1 MDARLPCKAQDVVG
15 LPERPELPLTWACSV
30 AAVACR
36 GDLGHDPHT
45 QHLVVA
51 QHANHHRNTLN
62 PPSGQN
68 AAETNPVNPEPSA
81 PTSTPWRRDVVAGTV
96 SAVVLIPQAIAYAMV
111 AGVEPIHGLYASF
124 LPLLVYAVV
133 GRSRELAVGPGA
145 LDTLLV
151 GTLIAT
157 LAPGS
162 DAERAGVAA
171 LLAGLVAVIQLS
183 LAALQAG
190 FLVNFLSRPVIS
202 GFTSAAALVIA
213 LSQSRNFL
221 GLSERMPS
229 DFPGMVR
236 YLVSSV
242 PHMHLATA
250 LCGIAGVAILVLLK
264 RVRPRWPAALI
275 LVAISIIGSHL
286 LGLSVHGVAT
296 VGNVPSGLPGISLP
310 AMTWELVVSLFPTAL
325 TTAMVG
331 YLTVISIA
339 QTFANRNHYVIS
351 PTRELAA
358 IGGANL
364 AASLSAGFPVSASF
378 SRSAVHASSSPT
390 SPRALVV
397 SAAWVGLTLTFLAGF
412 LAELP
417 RATLAAIIVVA
428 VMGLFEPHELR
439 RLWKIKRDD
448 AWLLVVT
455 FAATLGLGIERGML
469 FGVAASLLWFLFRTT
484 RPHAAVLGRV
494 RDTTDFRN
502 VSNYPDAHSTP
513 GMIILRI
520 DAQFYFGNVT
530 FLRELL
536 QRLESESPIPL
547 QAVIIE
553 ACSLNQLDSSAND
566 ALLDIVEDYHRR
578 GIRFAMATVK
588 QPVARVMRASGLWNT
603 IGEANF
609 FMNVNDAVHACKQP
623 KGELSR

>member
-1 MDARLPCKAQDVVG
+1 
-15 LPERPELPLTWACSV
+15 
-30 AAVACR
+30 
-36 GDLGHDPHT
+36 
-45 QHLVVA
+45 
-51 QHANHHRNTLN
+51 
-62 PPSGQN
+62 
-68 AAETNPVNPEPSA
+68 
-81 PTSTPWRRDVVAGTV
+81 
-96 SAVVLIPQAIAYAMV
+96 MV

-124 LPLLVYAVV
+124 LPLLVYAAI

-151 GTLIAT
+151 GTA
-157 LAPGS
+157 LAGLALGS
-162 DAERAGVAA
+162 DAERAGIAA
-171 LLAGLVAVIQLS
+171 LLAGLVAAVQLG

-202 GFTSAAALVIA
+202 GFTSAAAIVIA

-221 GLSERMPS
+221 GLAERMPS

-236 YLVSSV
+236 YLLASV
-242 PHMHLATA
+242 PNTHVATA
-250 LCGIAGVAILVLLK
+250 LCGVSGVAMLVVLK
-264 RVRPRWPAALI
+264 RVRPKWPGALI
-275 LVAISIIGSHL
+275 LVALSIIASHVF
-286 LGLSVHGVAT
+286 GLASMGVAT
-296 VGNVPSGLPGISLP
+296 VGSVPMGLPGISLP
-310 AMTWELVVSLFPTAL
+310 PLSWELIVSLFPTAV

-339 QTFANRNHYVIS
+339 QTFANRNHYTIS

-358 IGGANL
+358 LGGANV
-364 AASLSAGFPVSASF
+364 AAALSAGFPVSASF

-417 RATLAAIIVVA
+417 RATLAAIIMVA

-439 RLWKIKRDD
+439 RLWKVKRDD

-455 FAATLGLGIERGML
+455 FVATLGLGIERGML
-469 FGVAASLLWFLFRTT
+469 FGVAASLVWFLFRTT

-494 RDTTDFRN
+494 SGTSDYRN
-502 VSNYPDAHSTP
+502 IANYPNAHPIP
-513 GMIILRI
+513 GVIVIRI

-536 QRLESESPIPL
+536 QRLEAASSVPVN
-547 QAVIIE
+547 AVIIE

-566 ALLDIVEDYHRR
+566 ALCDIVDDYHKR

-588 QPVARVMRASGLWNT
+588 QPVARVMRASGLWDA
-603 IGEANF
+603 IGETNF
-609 FMNVNDAVHACKQP
+609 FMNVHDAVVACT
-623 KGELSR
+623 R